1 MQAWR
6 ADIKTNMVLVNKILF
21 TLFQQRNQIRLG
33 WLERQRKYVRDNR
46 E

>member
-21 TLFQQRNQIRLG
+21 TLFQQRSQIRLG